1 MSSVP
6 VSRRVLRIVPSPS
19 TRLSGDEPVDV
30 VPTAADRNVRALIGE
45 DRPATPSRPRT
56 IEVVVD
62 GWRFELEVED
72 SARAVLR
79 SRATRARV
87 AGPGSGRHEVHA
99 MIPGRVAAVT
109 VTAGDV
115 VTAGQTLLVVEAMKM
130 QNELRTPR
138 DGVVERVL
146 VGVGETIDLGDLL
159 VVLA

>member
-6 VSRRVLRIVPSPS
+6 VSGRVLRIVPSLS

-56 IEVVVD
+56 IEVMVD

-72 SARAVLR
+72 AARAVLR